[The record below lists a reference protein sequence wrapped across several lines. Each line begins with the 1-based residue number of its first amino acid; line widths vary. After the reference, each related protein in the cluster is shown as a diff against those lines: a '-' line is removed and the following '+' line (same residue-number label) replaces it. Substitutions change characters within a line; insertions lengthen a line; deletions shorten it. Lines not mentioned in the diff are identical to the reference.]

1 MMENYKITNKIG
13 ETDISKVYNI
23 SYDSGE
29 KRVLKVI
36 DYSKL
41 NETLK
46 NRVFNELKIIDIIN
60 EQPNIVKYYNYE
72 INDQTKNIVVG
83 KKLNPY
89 ATNTII
95 YDHESE
101 IWIAGNNVFSKNSA

>member
-46 NRVFNELKIIDIIN
+46 SRVFNELKIIDIIN
-60 EQPNIVKYYNYE
+60 ENVNMEKKEFYE
-72 INDQTKNIVVG
+72 K
-83 KKLNPY
+83 
-89 ATNTII
+89 
-95 YDHESE
+95 ESH
-101 IWIAGNNVFSKNSA
+101 IQLLLCLLG